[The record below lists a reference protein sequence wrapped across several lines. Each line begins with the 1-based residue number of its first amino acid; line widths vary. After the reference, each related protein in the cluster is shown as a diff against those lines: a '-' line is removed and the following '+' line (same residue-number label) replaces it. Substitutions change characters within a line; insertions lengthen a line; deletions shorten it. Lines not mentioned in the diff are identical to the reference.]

1 MRRGQTLRARDGK
14 QVALFPLE
22 YMYIS
27 QVENGDFSHEGSY
40 AFDFLGWGPNGRVL
54 ECPCYA
60 PVDIKC
66 VYAPSGN
73 TYRIFESLEK
83 VHFADGS
90 IDYLTI
96 WFNHGNHNADIH
108 LNDIFRQGEKCN
120 ETGESGWVTGDHT
133 HIIVGKGKYIGQMQ
147 VGSENQNWTLR
158 NQVHIY
164 NTLFVN
170 DTNLVRPLSYNWLIY
185 DGPLPPEPTQKEK
198 HFPWVLY
205 ARKIRDK
212 RS

>member
-1 MRRGQTLRARDGK
+1 MRAGETLWDDQGY
-14 QVALFPLE
+14 QVCLFPLE

-27 QVENGDFSHEGSY
+27 QTENGDFSHEGSY
-40 AFDFLGWGPNGRVL
+40 AFDFLGWGANGRVL

-66 VYAPSGN
+66 VYAPAGN
-73 TYRIFESLEK
+73 TYRIFESLNK

-96 WFNHGNHNADIH
+96 WFNHGNHNASIH
-108 LNDIFRQGEKCN
+108 LNDIFRQGEQCN
-120 ETGESGWVTGDHT
+120 ETGTTGYATGDHT
-133 HIIVGKGKYIGQMQ
+133 HIIVGKGKYNGQMQ
-147 VGSENQNWTLR
+147 VGSQNQNWTLR

-170 DTNLVRPLSYNWLIY
+170 DTNLVRPLSYNWLTFQ
-185 DGPLPPEPTQKEK
+185 GGHPTPTPSGGSKYRFK
-198 HFPWVLY
+198 WVLY
-205 ARKIRDK
+205 ANKLRNR
-212 RS
+212 